1 LELRQYNI
9 SPEVTAFSTLR
20 HGGFSIGTY
29 SSFNANCYCG
39 DNPDNVIKNR
49 KLLCDYLDIPQD
61 RLIIPHQVHQTK
73 IVKVDVSFL
82 SSSPEAQQQTLDG
95 VDALIT
101 NEQGC
106 CICVSTADCIPVI
119 IYDPKHKASAIVH
132 AGWRGT
138 LSKICERA
146 LEKMHDSYGTENKYC
161 HAVIGPG
168 ISKKNFEVGDEVY
181 DAFSMKGFTMS
192 LIAQRYKKWHI
203 DLFECNRLQL
213 VSSGIPD
220 NQIYVSNICTYDCH
234 KDFFSARRLGIDSGR
249 ILTGILIN

>member
-1 LELRQYNI
+1 M
-9 SPEVTAFSTLR
+9 TAFSTLR

-73 IVKVDVSFL
+73 VVKVDVSFL

-132 AGWRGT
+132 AGWRGCVQGAI
-138 LSKICERA
+138 SKGIQAMQEAYSTQPKNLHA
-146 LEKMHDSYGTENKYC
+146 L
-161 HAVIGPG
+161 IGPHISAERYPVGAEVLDEFIRAGFDVKPLITPHPSPSGPRWNLDLRTFCLHELQRAG
-168 ISKKNFEVGDEVY
+168 IHPDSIVN
-181 DAFSMKGFTMS
+181 
-192 LIAQRYKKWHI
+192 
-203 DLFECNRLQL
+203 NLQ
-213 VSSGIPD
+213 
-220 NQIYVSNICTYDCH
+220 CTYNLSDLY
-234 KDFFSARRLGIDSGR
+234 FSARRQGIACGR
-249 ILTGILIN
+249 NYTGIILER